1 MPFCLLVSH
10 WTQTVHP
17 QPPPWADCFALDT
30 ASPGFRLSD
39 CFHTDRPSL
48 PYLFCHLLNDTY
60 TMASAYI
67 FKSHSPAPPVGG
79 GIPSTDGIHYPTSV
93 FWVYLKGLF
102 PGGHDWTV
110 DLLTFNL
117 LLLLEDYILKS
128 ITRKTGA
135 NHAGRILILLCFFHI
150 CQKRL
155 EMILSCRIEEHYFE
169 DDSQRQSAV
178 QPCVHVYHTA
188 GCCSRSTG
196 LQ

>member
-39 CFHTDRPSL
+39 CFHTRPAFSPIFILPLTQWHLHDGFSL
-48 PYLFCHLLNDTY
+48 HIQVTFSSSSGGRRHSQYRWDTL
-60 TMASAYI
+60 
-67 FKSHSPAPPVGG
+67 SHQR
-79 GIPSTDGIHYPTSV
+79 
-93 FWVYLKGLF
+93 LF